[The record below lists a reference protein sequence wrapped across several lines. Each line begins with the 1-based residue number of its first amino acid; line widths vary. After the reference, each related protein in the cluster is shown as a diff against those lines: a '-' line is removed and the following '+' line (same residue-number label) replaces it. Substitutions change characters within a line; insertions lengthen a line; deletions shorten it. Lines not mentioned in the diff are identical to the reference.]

1 MSVTKESII
10 IVGVVAVLVI
20 VFSIVSTPSFMSSRK
35 NNQSGAPVTPASP
48 TAGQLA
54 IYDGTIGTGAEAV
67 SGKLVTVQYTGTLA
81 NGTKFDSSYDRG
93 IPFTFLLGG
102 GQVIPG
108 WDRGV
113 QGMKV
118 GGKRRLVIPSE
129 LAYGPNGIKDASGN
143 FVIPPN
149 ATLTFEV
156 ELLGVKDATPTKK

>member
-10 IVGVVAVLVI
+10 IVGVVAVLAI
-20 VFSIVSTPSFMSSRK
+20 VFSIVSTPRFMSSRK
-35 NNQSGAPVTPASP
+35 NNQPVAPASP

-54 IYDGTIGTGAEAV
+54 IYDGTIGTGVEAV

-93 IPFTFLLGG
+93 VPFTFLLGS

-108 WDRGV
+108 WDKGV

-118 GGKRRLVIPSE
+118 GGKRRLVIPPE
-129 LAYGPNGIKDASGN
+129 LAYGANGIKDAKGN
-143 FVIPPN
+143 AVIPPN

-156 ELLGVKDATPTKK
+156 ELLGVKDGASTKK

>member
-10 IVGVVAVLVI
+10 IVGVIAVLAI

-35 NNQSGAPVTPASP
+35 NNQPAAPGTPANP

-54 IYDGTIGTGAEAV
+54 IYDETIGTGIEAV
-67 SGKLVTVQYTGTLA
+67 SGKMATVQYTGTLA
-81 NGTKFDSSYDRG
+81 NGTKFDSSYDHG
-93 IPFTFLLGG
+93 APFTFLLGA

-108 WDRGV
+108 WDKGV

-118 GGKRRLVIPSE
+118 GGKRRLVIPPE
-129 LAYGPNGIKDASGN
+129 LAYGPNGIKDAKGN
-143 FVIPPN
+143 AVIPPN

-156 ELLGVKDATPTKK
+156 ELLGVKDAKVTK